1 VTTKAVLKIGGEVVA
16 DDDLLLP
23 TLRDVAA
30 LVDAGTRVLVCH
42 GAGPQAGRLQE
53 ELGLSPRKV
62 AGQRV
67 TDAATLRVVKCAL
80 GGEVNIDLVAAA
92 SSAGLRAVGLC
103 GVSDGLVTAKRR
115 VALRVP
121 GEPGPGPDLGFV
133 GEVVRVRTDLV
144 EHLWAGGFVPV
155 LSPLG
160 VEAASPG
167 QGAPQVYNLNA
178 DTVAAAVAG
187 ALRAD
192 HLLLVTAVG
201 GVRRDR
207 NDPATRIAQLR
218 ASEARAAIANGTIVD
233 GMIPKVEE
241 ALEHLALGIGA
252 VHILPPGAGIVREAV
267 LSPGRHGTVLL
278 AD

>member
-1 VTTKAVLKIGGEVVA
+1 MTTKAVLKIGGEVVA
-16 DDDLLLP
+16 DTQVLLA

-30 LVDAGTRVLVCH
+30 LIDAGTRVLVCH

-67 TDAATLRVVKCAL
+67 TDAATLRVVKCVL

-92 SSAGLRAVGLC
+92 TSVGLRAVGLC
-103 GVSDGLVTAKRR
+103 GVSDGLVGATRR
-115 VALRVP
+115 GARGVP
-121 GEPGPGPDLGFV
+121 GEPGASADLGLV
-133 GEVVRVRTDLV
+133 GVVQRIRTELL

-160 VEAASPG
+160 VEVSASAG
-167 QGAPQVYNLNA
+167 AAPQVYNINA

-187 ALRAD
+187 ALAAD

-201 GVRRDR
+201 GVRRDKH
-207 NDPATRIAQLR
+207 DPTTRIATLR
-218 ASEARAAIANGTIVD
+218 ASEAKAAIEDGTIAD

-241 ALEHLALGIGA
+241 ALEHLAMGIGA
-252 VHILPPGAGIVREAV
+252 VHILPPGEGVVREAV
-267 LSPGRHGTVLL
+267 ERPGRHGTVLL

>member
-1 VTTKAVLKIGGEVVA
+1 VATKAVLKLGGEVVA
-16 DDDLLLP
+16 DAQVLLP
-23 TLRDVAA
+23 TLRDVAS
-30 LVDAGTRVLVCH
+30 LVDAGARMLVCH

-53 ELGLSPRKV
+53 ELGLSPIKV

-67 TDAATLRVVKCAL
+67 TDDATLRVIKCVL

-92 SSAGLRAVGLC
+92 ASVGLRAVGLH
-103 GVSDGLVTAKRR
+103 GVSDAIVG
-115 VALRVP
+115 ALRRTAVRLP
-121 GEPGPGPDLGFV
+121 GAAEPGPDLGWV
-133 GEVVRVRTDLV
+133 GVIERVRTDLL

-160 VEAASPG
+160 VDVVQPSDGP
-167 QGAPQVYNLNA
+167 PQVYNINA
-178 DTVAAAVAG
+178 DSVAAAVAG
-187 ALRAD
+187 ALQAD

-201 GVRRDR
+201 GVRRDKH
-207 NDPATRIAQLR
+207 DPTTRIAALH
-218 ASEARAAIANGTIVD
+218 ASEARRAIEDGTIVD